1 MTATEADE
9 DTLGADR
16 TTVWSMGVSLLP
28 KLRNAP
34 ERHQDLTRAA
44 TEILVRNLDVDVDRL
59 ATAAAAVR
67 ARGRERGAAGLTGE
81 RLDAYSAAVALAL
94 RAIRLIRAADAHDD
108 RASAV
113 RLLDALS
120 DAKPYGY
127 LPWWTWPPTR
137 RRAARAHRW
146 ISRLWEQVEQDLAP
160 IPVPTAD
167 SDDSDGDAAAGGG
180 TRLRIV
186 ATPAE
191 PDRWEDQLALI
202 RASGATYEANERCW
216 YLFVTPAQL
225 AAGALD
231 PLFKAAADHRTRVS
245 TDQADNAASS
255 PPSP

>member
-34 ERHQDLTRAA
+34 ERHQNLIRAA

-67 ARGRERGAAGLTGE
+67 ARGRERGAAGLT
-81 RLDAYSAAVALAL
+81 
-94 RAIRLIRAADAHDD
+94 
-108 RASAV
+108 
-113 RLLDALS
+113 
-120 DAKPYGY
+120 
-127 LPWWTWPPTR
+127 
-137 RRAARAHRW
+137 
-146 ISRLWEQVEQDLAP
+146 DLAP
-160 IPVPTAD
+160 IPVPAAD

-180 TRLRIV
+180 SRLRIV

-202 RASGATYEANERCW
+202 RATGATYEANERCW
-216 YLFVTPAQL
+216 YLSLTPAQI

-245 TDQADNAASS
+245 TDRADNAASP
-255 PPSP
+255 PPSA